1 MTSVFSN
8 PKHRKSARLRPAH
21 IAIACLAALIAAGDH
36 ATARSG
42 RGELLAES
50 IEFAPRWR
58 GNHGDR
64 FSSDP
69 ADHSL

>member
-8 PKHRKSARLRPAH
+8 PKHRKPARLRPAQL
-21 IAIACLAALIAAGDH
+21 AIACMAALLAAGDH
-36 ATARSG
+36 ATARNG
-42 RGELLAES
+42 RGELSAE
-50 IEFAPRWR
+50 FDQVAPRWR
-58 GNHGDR
+58 ANHGDR